1 MQEYASAVGQI
12 EPCEEIIYIY
22 HFRYFD
28 YLNDFSYMNYLCYPI
43 SKLFLYLFFQYS
55 YYLIITLRLSNAVQ
69 SLDEPVTYEEFS
81 V

>member
-55 YYLIITLRLSNAVQ
+55 YYLII
-69 SLDEPVTYEEFS
+69 EFIS
-81 V
+81 SPNKE